1 MDDPKDKI
9 FYQIFECNEDDIS
22 ENEYY
27 TSNNGN
33 VIKILEKNKSFI
45 SVFNEIYFY
54 FKTKDELLFNYYKT
68 EYSEVD
74 YKYIGRNENPHFN
87 ITFISRN
94 KAKIDILPRYEFL
107 EFEFYFFM
115 IIDQENKTLNNPLKN
130 KCYMKKLINEEKKN
144 LYDENIIIKKIE
156 FKEDKITNNTI
167 DTPNLKTG
175 SIIYSNIFSF
185 GKIFDEVEE
194 YVFYLE
200 QTHIIKYSDFP
211 IPESEPEDEPEKSN
225 ALNAG
230 AIAGIVIAG
239 IVVVLVVGF
248 VILRCRR
255 KDSIDFEKDSKDYP
269 LTMESKG

>member
-1 MDDPKDKI
+1 
-9 FYQIFECNEDDIS
+9 
-22 ENEYY
+22 
-27 TSNNGN
+27 
-33 VIKILEKNKSFI
+33 
-45 SVFNEIYFY
+45 
-54 FKTKDELLFNYYKT
+54 
-68 EYSEVD
+68 
-74 YKYIGRNENPHFN
+74 
-87 ITFISRN
+87 
-94 KAKIDILPRYEFL
+94 
-107 EFEFYFFM
+107 M
-115 IIDQENKTLNNPLKN
+115 IIDQENKTLNNPFKN
-130 KCYMKKLINEEKKN
+130 KCYMKNLINDEKNN

-200 QTHIIKYSDFP
+200 QTHIIKDSDFP

-225 ALNAG
+225 ALSAG

-239 IVVVLVVGF
+239 VVVVLVVVF

-255 KDSIDFEKDSKDYP
+255 KDSIDLEKDSKRLPINYG
-269 LTMESKG
+269 K